1 MDIFYDISNVNS
13 KPSVI
18 AVGFFDGVHIGHISV
33 IKKAVEIGK
42 KNKLYP
48 SLFTF
53 RMDKF
58 FPEKKKE
65 IKRIIP
71 IYKKLDIFK
80 NLGIKQTFIPC
91 LDDIIDL
98 SPIEFIEDVLLN
110 KFNAKSIICGEDF
123 RFGKFAKGDVNLL
136 KSVSEKYNFTLHI
149 IKNIDLLGEKVS
161 STNIR
166 KKISLGDFK
175 EVNRYLG
182 YRYFIEEEV
191 LIGRRLGRQLGFPTI
206 NQLIPDDIVHP
217 RYGIYAS
224 ITYFDKKIYKSVS
237 HIGIKPSVET
247 TSKKIFLE
255 TNIFDFD
262 KNVYNKILK
271 VELLEFIGEEEK
283 FSSMYDLKKQIE
295 FYSKKSYEICD
306 NYI

>member
-1 MDIFYDISNVNS
+1 MDIFYDIRNVS
-13 KPSVI
+13 SEPSVI

-42 KNKLYP
+42 KKKLYP

-58 FPEKKKE
+58 FPEKKKGM
-65 IKRIIP
+65 KRIIP
-71 IYKKLDIFK
+71 VCKKLDIFK

-91 LDDIIDL
+91 LDDITDL
-98 SPIEFIEDVLLN
+98 SPIEFIENVLIN

-123 RFGKFAKGDVNLL
+123 RFGKFAKGDVDLL
-136 KSVSEKYNFTLHI
+136 KSVSKKYNFEVYI
-149 IKNIDLLGEKVS
+149 IKNVDLLGKKVS

-166 KKISLGDFK
+166 KQILLGDFK

-182 YRYFIEEEV
+182 YRYFIEEEILV
-191 LIGRRLGRQLGFPTI
+191 GRKLGRQLGFPTI

-217 RYGIYAS
+217 KYGIYAS
-224 ITYFDKKIYKSVS
+224 ITYFEKKVYKSVS

-247 TSKKIFLE
+247 TSKKNF
-255 TNIFDFD
+255 FRD
-262 KNVYNKILK
+262 KY
-271 VELLEFIGEEEK
+271 F
-283 FSSMYDLKKQIE
+283 
-295 FYSKKSYEICD
+295 
-306 NYI
+306 